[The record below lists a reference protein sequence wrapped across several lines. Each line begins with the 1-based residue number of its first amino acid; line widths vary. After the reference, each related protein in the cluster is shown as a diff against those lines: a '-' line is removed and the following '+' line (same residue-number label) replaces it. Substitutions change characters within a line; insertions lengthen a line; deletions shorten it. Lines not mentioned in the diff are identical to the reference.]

1 MSGKV
6 KWKKFYLPM
15 MAEEGHEE
23 KHATLGGE
31 HAGHIKR
38 AGTDGFDAYD
48 EIGNRIAEGVS
59 TWREACR
66 MVEAHATTPKA
77 ERDAAEL
84 ARLEAMAVSAEERGV
99 SWAAE
104 LREKADAFAARMSR

>member
-6 KWKKFYLPM
+6 KWGRFYLPM

-23 KHATLGGE
+23 KHAHLDGE
-31 HAGHIKR
+31 YAGHIKR

-48 EIGNRIAEGVS
+48 EVGNRIAEGVG

-66 MVEAHATTPKA
+66 AVEAHATTPKA

-99 SWAAE
+99 PWAAE
-104 LREKADAFAARMSR
+104 LREKANAFAVRMSQ